1 MVPIRSRQLDRPVR
15 HRETKTNS
23 TFLHVCPNIPPGR
36 GRLGGHALEAAWSR
50 ANTNA
55 APRHQLLD
63 VLTLATPAWWRDEVA
78 RGQRGLCS
86 TPSKMADWVLAKA
99 L

>member
-1 MVPIRSRQLDRPVR
+1 M
-15 HRETKTNS
+15 
-23 TFLHVCPNIPPGR
+23 
-36 GRLGGHALEAAWSR
+36 LEAAWCR

-63 VLTLATPAWWRDEVA
+63 VLTLAWWRDEVA
-78 RGQRGLCS
+78 RGQRP
-86 TPSKMADWVLAKA
+86 PSKMADRVLAKA